1 MKTLILSCL
10 LFMGISLGAFAQV
23 MDTPM
28 DNFYDDRNGENTISR
43 EPVPY
48 QHVRKADVFWAK
60 RIWRVIDLREKIN
73 HPLYYPLDETNGRT
87 SLMSVI
93 LNGIQEGSVTAY
105 NVESDEFK
113 TPLSDGEVKN
123 ILIKY
128 DTIRNRFDP
137 MTAEQLPD
145 TVIED
150 PFDPSTITML
160 RLKEDW
166 FFDKQR
172 SVIEVRILGICPVK
186 EKYGDD
192 GEFQGNVPIFW
203 VYFPEARQVFVKYE
217 VFNRF
222 NDGQRLSYDDWFF
235 KRFFSSYVIKESNV
249 YDRYIQNYTTG
260 MDALLESER
269 VEEATFVFEH
279 DLWEY

>member
-1 MKTLILSCL
+1 
-10 LFMGISLGAFAQV
+10 MGISLGAFAQV